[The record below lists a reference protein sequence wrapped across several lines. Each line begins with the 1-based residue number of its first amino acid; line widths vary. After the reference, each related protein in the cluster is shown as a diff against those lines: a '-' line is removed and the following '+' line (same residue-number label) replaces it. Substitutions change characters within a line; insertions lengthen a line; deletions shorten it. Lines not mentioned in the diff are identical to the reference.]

1 MLTTRI
7 KTIAATIMAVS
18 ALLLSGC
25 SVFERNDGTNTT
37 AGQYVDD
44 SAITSKVKGDFVA
57 DDRVSASAVSVETM
71 NGTVLLSGFVKSAA
85 EKAKAEEIARS
96 VKGVKSV
103 KNAIVVRN

>member
-1 MLTTRI
+1 MMTIGI
-7 KTIAATIMAVS
+7 KTLVATTMTVGT
-18 ALLLSGC
+18 LLLSGC
-25 SVFERNDGTNTT
+25 SMFDRGDSTTT

-44 SAITSKVKGDFVA
+44 AGITSKIKGDYVA

-85 EKAKAEEIARS
+85 EKARAEEIARS

>member
-1 MLTTRI
+1 MMTTRI
-7 KTIAATIMAVS
+7 KTIAATTMTVG

-25 SVFERNDGTNTT
+25 SVFDRGDGTTT

-44 SAITSKVKGDFVA
+44 SAITSKIKGDYVA
-57 DDRVSASAVSVETM
+57 NDRVSASAVSVETM